1 MTASMSTVIVKRDRG
16 VAIITINWQLRHES
30 LSWQPERGVTFAF
43 MEESWPSHSG
53 AAPFTRVARPA
64 LLLMLMVSLFITS
77 FLFR

>member
-1 MTASMSTVIVKRDRG
+1 MSTVIVKRDRG

-30 LSWQPERGVTFAF
+30 LSWQPGGGVTLAVL
-43 MEESWPSHSG
+43 EESWPSHSG
-53 AAPFTRVARPA
+53 TAPFARGAWPA